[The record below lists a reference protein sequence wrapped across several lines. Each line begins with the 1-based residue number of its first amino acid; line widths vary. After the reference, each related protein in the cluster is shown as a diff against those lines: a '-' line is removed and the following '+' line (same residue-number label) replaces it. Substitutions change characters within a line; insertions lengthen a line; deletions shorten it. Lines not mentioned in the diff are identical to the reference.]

1 MKTYDYKDETKD
13 VRGKVII
20 HADYLIALII
30 NHLFTA
36 LILNQKR
43 VNWLMLTK
51 YCVDWAFE
59 RDQRAPANAERPEER
74 RHADHS

>member
-20 HADYLIALII
+20 HADYLIAII
-30 NHLFTA
+30 IYHLFTA

-43 VNWLMLTK
+43 VN
-51 YCVDWAFE
+51 
-59 RDQRAPANAERPEER
+59 
-74 RHADHS
+74 